1 MTDNFFVDQ
10 DIENLL
16 PQDTLAFDGRVRI
29 GSHAKISVGTR
40 IEPPVFV
47 ASGARILTGV
57 SIGKYSYVGRNT
69 IVTHADIGCFCSIAH
84 DCQIN
89 YFRGH
94 PKNWLSTHT
103 FQYDRDNFAF
113 WSGYSD
119 FLKHHFD
126 ADATQ
131 EKVVI
136 GADVWL
142 GAGVYIFGGVAIG
155 PGAIIGAR
163 AMVQNDIP
171 AYGIAV
177 GAPAKVKNYRFD
189 KELIEQLLAIEW
201 WTLDESL
208 LRDLPFYDVNRCLEL
223 LKERTRNS
231 KSSSGV

>member
-1 MTDNFFVDQ
+1 MTDYFVVDK

-29 GSHAKISVGTR
+29 GSRAKISVGTR
-40 IEPPVFV
+40 IEPPVLV
-47 ASGARILTGV
+47 ASGARILDGV

-69 IVTHADIGCFCSIAH
+69 IVTRADIGCFCSIAH

-94 PKNWLSTHT
+94 PMDWLSTHT

-113 WSGYSD
+113 WSGYSG
-119 FLKHHFD
+119 FTKQHFD
-126 ADATQ
+126 GDTTQ
-131 EKVVI
+131 AKVVI

-142 GAGVYIFGGVAIG
+142 GAGVYIFGGVTIG
-155 PGAIIGAR
+155 SGAIIGAR
-163 AMVQNDIP
+163 AMVQRDIP
-171 AYGIAV
+171 AYGVAV

-189 KELIEQLLAIEW
+189 QKLIEKLLAIEW

-223 LKERTRNS
+223 LDERTLNS
-231 KSSSGV
+231 KSSPGI